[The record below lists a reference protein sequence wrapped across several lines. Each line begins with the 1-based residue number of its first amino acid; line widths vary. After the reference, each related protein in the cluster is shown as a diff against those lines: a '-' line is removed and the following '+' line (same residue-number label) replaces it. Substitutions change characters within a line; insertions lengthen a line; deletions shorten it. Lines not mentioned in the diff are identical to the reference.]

1 MRDFIKKIFFIV
13 KKAYGNKLVSNL
25 LKTGFTLLVFYILFR
40 HIDFKQALA
49 KVGLI
54 NLPLLGFNMLLGLI
68 FIQLS
73 TVLRLKVL
81 LDHNGIRVP
90 FRELLRY
97 HFISLFFQNI
107 LPSSL
112 GSDAV
117 KIYYLRNKSG
127 LGRVSAI
134 VLFSRFIGI
143 FTMAFIGIVSLNI
156 FINRPGNAG
165 IFMIRPPWPFLMLLA
180 GACVILILF
189 IKPFTRLYKKNRG
202 GIKLLKY
209 PALLESV
216 YGSRAL
222 LLSFL
227 YSLLIQFTS
236 IFGTYLYY
244 AGIGIFPDFKKCL
257 ILIPA
262 ALIIAFIVPSINGMG
277 VREYFLYTFFS
288 REITSVENMFLVSLQ
303 ITASIFFTAL
313 IGWIVYFFKKR
324 RDGGKTPQK
333 K

>member
-1 MRDFIKKIFFIV
+1 MKAFLLKAFSLAKKIFQ
-13 KKAYGNKLVSNL
+13 NKPVSNL
-25 LKTGFTLLVFYILFR
+25 LKTGLTVLVFYILFR
-40 HIDFKQALA
+40 KIDFRQAL
-49 KVGLI
+49 GRI
-54 NLPLLGFNMLLGLI
+54 NLIHWPLLGLNILLGLI

-81 LDHNGIRVP
+81 LDHNGIKVP

-107 LPSSL
+107 LPSSF

-127 LGRVSAI
+127 LGRVSAA

-156 FINRPGNAG
+156 FFHRMEI
-165 IFMIRPPWPFLMLLA
+165 IRPPWPFLALLA
-180 GACVILILF
+180 ASCLILILF
-189 IKPFTRLYKKNRG
+189 IKPFTRLHKKTRG
-202 GIKLLKY
+202 RIKLLKY
-209 PALLESV
+209 PVLLESV
-216 YGSRAL
+216 YGRRVLA
-222 LLSFL
+222 LSFL

-236 IFGTYLYY
+236 VFGTYLYY

-257 ILIPA
+257 IFIPA
-262 ALIIAFIVPSINGMG
+262 ALIIAFIVPSVNGMG

-288 REITSVENMFLVSLQ
+288 KEVAGVENMFLVSLQ
-303 ITASIFFTAL
+303 ITASIFFTVL
-313 IGWIVYFFKKR
+313 IGWVVYFFKKR
-324 RDGGKTPQK
+324 KKVKEAPQEK
-333 K
+333 